1 MKIDF
6 KEFNEILGRIDNGYH
21 EAALKL
27 GLSDSELDILYV
39 LAAHDHMCL
48 QSTLYKETWM
58 TRSTV
63 NSAIKKMERE
73 GFLYLTAGE
82 GRNTCVHITDE
93 GQRRMDETVFKLIAV
108 ENEIYES
115 WTEEE
120 RKIFIRLN
128 RDYAEKLSQKVKNL
142 SIKL

>member
-48 QSTLYKETWM
+48 QSTLYK
-58 TRSTV
+58 
-63 NSAIKKMERE
+63 KP
-73 GFLYLTAGE
+73 G
-82 GRNTCVHITDE
+82 
-93 GQRRMDETVFKLIAV
+93 
-108 ENEIYES
+108 
-115 WTEEE
+115 
-120 RKIFIRLN
+120 
-128 RDYAEKLSQKVKNL
+128 
-142 SIKL
+142 

>member
-63 NSAIKKMERE
+63 NSAIKKNGAGRISVSDSRRRE
-73 GFLYLTAGE
+73 KYLC
-82 GRNTCVHITDE
+82 TC
-93 GQRRMDETVFKLIAV
+93 
-108 ENEIYES
+108 N
-115 WTEEE
+115 
-120 RKIFIRLN
+120 
-128 RDYAEKLSQKVKNL
+128 
-142 SIKL
+142 